1 MRLRVLLEEA
11 DALIDVLR
19 VPVDGRHRDAGEVV
33 REEAAG
39 SVVVAVQYSRRCRR
53 GRASFRDISRNYTP
67 VTFAHPAMQPIG
79 APPAGLRAAAHPAV

>member
-1 MRLRVLLEEA
+1 MAAARLRMRLRVLLEEA

-39 SVVVAVQYSRRCRR
+39 SVVVAVGGAVAAALPVRGAAGPQKCYRARRAPPRRCY
-53 GRASFRDISRNYTP
+53 AALT
-67 VTFAHPAMQPIG
+67 VTY
-79 APPAGLRAAAHPAV
+79 